1 MHAAL
6 YQFILLPWLFMV
18 CQKLSP
24 HFAVLSSHRI
34 CFVPVSKPHN
44 RASSYETRKLE
55 IFRNGKVP
63 RLQPCADLARLNRP
77 SRSVTA
83 RTCVEADRSSLTPFL
98 VAGQWVN
105 VESAA
110 FPVLRIVPLTESPPY
125 TNPAL
130 ALARFSRF
138 SVIQDTRKAKGW
150 EMHSNPSLNVNP
162 CHQLS

>member
-24 HFAVLSSHRI
+24 HFAVLSSHPI

-44 RASSYETRKLE
+44 RASSYETK
-55 IFRNGKVP
+55 IFQKWQGTATPTVR
-63 RLQPCADLARLNRP
+63 
-77 SRSVTA
+77 RSGQAKPAKSV
-83 RTCVEADRSSLTPFL
+83 TCVEADRSSLTPFL

-130 ALARFSRF
+130 DLARFSRF
-138 SVIQDTRKAKGW
+138 SVIQDIRKAKSW

>member
-1 MHAAL
+1 MWVIIINQKQKAKAKKASVSISFTKKQKKPSSSHCQPTIGYACSFVSVHTAAVIIYGL
-6 YQFILLPWLFMV
+6 S
-18 CQKLSP
+18 KLSP
-24 HFAVLSSHRI
+24 HFAVLSSHPI

-98 VAGQWVN
+98 VAGQ
-105 VESAA
+105 
-110 FPVLRIVPLTESPPY
+110 
-125 TNPAL
+125 
-130 ALARFSRF
+130 
-138 SVIQDTRKAKGW
+138 
-150 EMHSNPSLNVNP
+150 
-162 CHQLS
+162 